1 MQATQDQGR
10 LPTSSSLR
18 PVARGPIAYACSQ
31 PRTHHAIIQC
41 DETKPICNRCKQ
53 RPDKCKYEF
62 KLCWTEGRPFKN
74 KNRQKDKGRQQQPSQ
89 AQPSAS
95 GTTQEWQSEPTLRP
109 AKPAVN
115 TKLGSV
121 SGRGT
126 GSLDDSVEDE
136 VDRRASLAM
145 SVSTCS
151 DYSVAT
157 PRTGSFGWVDQS
169 NSYAYQQDPAGMNW
183 HHWQPVKHQRQP
195 KQPPPPVFQYEWQVP
210 QSILTTAS
218 PIISSSESRFFLHHY
233 ITNTAGVIF
242 PLSLKANPLSETLLQ
257 SAMNSPHLL
266 YAFLACSSSHYISLR
281 GDPTGEM
288 TKSVTKFTNAALNGL
303 RKAMVDPNQASQLS
317 TLTTALALCTSDVIS
332 GGMNTWR
339 IHLSGA
345 SNLVASV
352 FELQSN
358 DESISTHDPTKLFLI
373 KWFTLLDIFAG
384 VGGLRKSANAGSYWS
399 LPTSND
405 TGGYID
411 EWTGYSLDL
420 IPIMSEIGKL
430 ARIQRKR
437 SKIMAL
443 NDDESEDE
451 AANRQAHLDT
461 AEDIQRIESQIYG
474 LYDRTTQPDLEFNPT
489 TKTTAQEMRH
499 IHRIFLHTNLL
510 HLYRRVQGLPKEHA
524 KPAHAI
530 HMVIELLLKIRP
542 TSMANILC
550 LWPVFTVGCET
561 EDQTQRQIIKER
573 LANMEAFG
581 MGNVQSARKA
591 MAEYWDCEVKERWD
605 IWLEDRGFDLSLF

>member
-1 MQATQDQGR
+1 MKSSDPGALNARDEKSRYQ
-10 LPTSSSLR
+10 LPTAPQECLL
-18 PVARGPIAYACSQ
+18 AEYL
-31 PRTHHAIIQC
+31 IIQC

-74 KNRQKDKGRQQQPSQ
+74 KNRQKEKARQQPSSTQ
-89 AQPSAS
+89 ATAS
-95 GTTQEWQSEPTLRP
+95 SNVQVWQSEPTIRP
-109 AKPAVN
+109 AQPALAESSAIGLNVGHA
-115 TKLGSV
+115 LGSP
-121 SGRGT
+121 RRP
-126 GSLDDSVEDE
+126 DDSVENE
-136 VDRRASLAM
+136 IDRRASLAV
-145 SVSTCS
+145 SESTCS

-157 PRTGSFGWVDQS
+157 PRTPRFGRLDKFGV
-169 NSYAYQQDPAGMNW
+169 YQQDPVGMTW
-183 HHWQPVKHQRQP
+183 HHWQQAKPYCQQKPSPVH
-195 KQPPPPVFQYEWQVP
+195 YYDWQIP
-210 QSILTTAS
+210 QTISTTAS
-218 PIISSSESRFFLHHY
+218 PIISSSETRFFLHHY
-233 ITNTAGVIF
+233 INNTAGVIF
-242 PLSLKANPLSETLLQ
+242 PLSLKANPLSEALLQ
-257 SAMNSPHLL
+257 SAMNSSHLL
-266 YAFLACSSSHYISLR
+266 YAFLACASSHYISLR

-303 RKAMVDPNQASQLS
+303 RLAMIDPNQAGKLS

-332 GGMNTWR
+332 GGLNTWR

-345 SNLVASV
+345 SNLIASV

-358 DESISTHDPTKLFLI
+358 DDSVSTQDPTKLFLI
-373 KWFTLLDIFAG
+373 KWFALLDIFAG
-384 VGGLRKSANAGSYWS
+384 VGGLRKSSNAGSYWS

-411 EWTGYSLDL
+411 EWTGYSLEL
-420 IPIMSEIGKL
+420 IPIMAEIGKM

-437 SKIMAL
+437 SKVISL
-443 NDDESEDE
+443 DDDGSEDE
-451 AANRQAHLDT
+451 AASEQSRMET
-461 AEDIQRIESQIYG
+461 VEDIQRVESQIYA
-474 LYDRTTQPDLEFNPT
+474 LYDRTTHPDLDSNPA

-510 HLYRRVQGLPKEHA
+510 HLYRRVQGLPKEHP

-530 HMVIELLLKIRP
+530 HMVIELLLKIRS

-561 EDQTQRQIIKER
+561 EDEFQRQIIKDR

-591 MAEYWDCEVKERWD
+591 MAEYWECGAKERWD

>member
-1 MQATQDQGR
+1 M
-10 LPTSSSLR
+10 SSIRPHEKLR
-18 PVARGPIAYACSQ
+18 SGCVECKRRKIK
-31 PRTHHAIIQC
+31 C
-41 DETKPICNRCKQ
+41 DETKPICNRCEK

-74 KNRQKDKGRQQQPSQ
+74 KNRQKDKARQQQASQ
-89 AQPSAS
+89 DAQPSAS
-95 GTTQEWQSEPTLRP
+95 GSAREWQSEPTIRP
-109 AKPAVN
+109 AKPPGESDVG
-115 TKLGSV
+115 LV
-121 SGRGT
+121 SGRAT
-126 GSLDDSVEDE
+126 GVQDNSAEDDI
-136 VDRRASLAM
+136 DRRASLAL

-157 PRTGSFGWVDQS
+157 PRTASFSWVDQS
-169 NSYAYQQDPAGMNW
+169 NSYAYQQDPAGMSW
-183 HHWQPVKHQRQP
+183 HHWQPVNTQGQQ
-195 KQPPPPVFQYEWQVP
+195 KQPPPPVFQYQWQVP
-210 QSILTTAS
+210 RTISTTAS
-218 PIISSSESRFFLHHY
+218 PIMSSPESRFFLHHY

-242 PLSLKANPLSETLLQ
+242 PLSLKANPLSESLLQ
-257 SAMNSPHLL
+257 SAMNSSHLL
-266 YAFLACSSSHYISLR
+266 YAFLACSGSHYISLR
-281 GDPTGEM
+281 GDSTGEM
-288 TKSVTKFTNAALNGL
+288 SKSVTKFTNAALNGL
-303 RKAMVDPNQASQLS
+303 RKAMVDPNQAGQLS

-358 DESISTHDPTKLFLI
+358 DDSISTQDPTKLFLI

-437 SKIMAL
+437 SKIMSL

-451 AANRQAHLDT
+451 AANQQARLDT
-461 AEDIQRIESQIYG
+461 AEDVQRIENQIYA
-474 LYDRTTQPDLEFNPT
+474 LYDRTTHPDLESNPT
-489 TKTTAQEMRH
+489 LKMTAQEMRY

-510 HLYRRVQGLPKEHA
+510 HLYRRVQWLPKEHA

-561 EDQTQRQIIKER
+561 EDPTHRKILKDR

-591 MAEYWDCEVKERWD
+591 MVEYWECHVKERWD

>member
-1 MQATQDQGR
+1 M
-10 LPTSSSLR
+10 TSIRPHEKLR
-18 PVARGPIAYACSQ
+18 SGCVECKRRKIK
-31 PRTHHAIIQC
+31 C
-41 DETKPICNRCKQ
+41 DEGKPICNRCKQ

-74 KNRQKDKGRQQQPSQ
+74 KNRQKDKARQQPGSQ
-89 AQPSAS
+89 AQSSAS
-95 GTTQEWQSEPTLRP
+95 GNVQEWQSEPTIRP
-109 AKPAVN
+109 AKPAGKSDSRPASSRVPGL
-115 TKLGSV
+115 KQEA
-121 SGRGT
+121 
-126 GSLDDSVEDE
+126 DDEVDDE

-157 PRTGSFGWVDQS
+157 PRNASFSWVDQS
-169 NSYAYQQDPAGMNW
+169 GSYSYQQEPAGMNW
-183 HHWQPVKHQRQP
+183 HHWQPAKPQRQQKP
-195 KQPPPPVFQYEWQVP
+195 PPPPVFQHQWQIP
-210 QSILTTAS
+210 QTISTTAS
-218 PIISSSESRFFLHHY
+218 PLISSSESRFFLHHY

-242 PLSLKANPLSETLLQ
+242 PLSLKANPLSESLLQ
-257 SAMNSPHLL
+257 SAMNSSHLL
-266 YAFLACSSSHYISLR
+266 YAFLACSCSHYISLR

-303 RKAMVDPNQASQLS
+303 RKAMVDPNQAGQLS

-358 DESISTHDPTKLFLI
+358 DESISTQDPTKLFLI

-451 AANRQAHLDT
+451 AANQQARLDT
-461 AEDIQRIESQIYG
+461 VEDIQRIENQIYA
-474 LYDRTTQPDLEFNPT
+474 LYDRTTHPDLESNPT
-489 TKTTAQEMRH
+489 TKTTAEEMRH

-542 TSMANILC
+542 HSMANILC

-561 EDQTQRQIIKER
+561 EDQTQRNIIKDR
-573 LANMEAFG
+573 LTNMEAFG

-591 MAEYWDCEVKERWD
+591 MTEYWDCNVKERWD